1 MWQARL
7 DVRRGWWPVWDA
19 TEAYEQF
26 MGRWSAAVADAL
38 LDEVSLPPG
47 GRCLDVGCGV
57 GSLSRVITVR
67 LHPRYLMGVD
77 RSAAFL
83 RLAAQNLPHLQPV
96 QADASRLPFAAS
108 TFDIAV
114 SGLVLNF
121 VPVAGKALAEVTRVL
136 RPGGV
141 FLAYVWDYDHPHFFL
156 ARFWAGL
163 AVVLG
168 ERASED
174 ERGRWRLCTPEGLNE
189 LVEGSS
195 LVDVRIAPLVIE
207 TTFADRQALWDG
219 FLLGAGPSGQAVR
232 ALDPVAR
239 ERLREWLNDDWPLA
253 EKGRVR
259 LTARALSLVANV
271 GD

>member
-1 MWQARL
+1 MWQARF

-19 TEAYEQF
+19 AEAYEQF
-26 MGRWSAAVADAL
+26 MGRWSSAVADAL
-38 LDEVSLPPG
+38 LDEVFLPPG

-108 TFDIAV
+108 SFDVAV

-141 FLAYVWDYDHPHFFL
+141 FLAYVWDYDHPDCFL
-156 ARFWAGL
+156 ARSGPDSPWSSVSVRPRTNADDGGC
-163 AVVLG
+163 APR
-168 ERASED
+168 RAS
-174 ERGRWRLCTPEGLNE
+174 T
-189 LVEGSS
+189 S
-195 LVDVRIAPLVIE
+195 
-207 TTFADRQALWDG
+207 
-219 FLLGAGPSGQAVR
+219 
-232 ALDPVAR
+232 
-239 ERLREWLNDDWPLA
+239 WL
-253 EKGRVR
+253 K
-259 LTARALSLVANV
+259 ARAWSTSASRRS
-271 GD
+271 

>member
-1 MWQARL
+1 M
-7 DVRRGWWPVWDA
+7 WDA
-19 TEAYEQF
+19 AEAYEQY

-38 LDEVSLPPG
+38 LDEVSVPPG

-57 GSLSRVITVR
+57 GSLSRVVTAR

-83 RLAAQNLPHLQPV
+83 SLAAQNLPHLQPV

-121 VPVAGKALAEVTRVL
+121 LPVAGKALAEVTRVL

-141 FLAYVWDYDHPHFFL
+141 LLAYVWDYDHPDFFL
-156 ARFWAGL
+156 ARFWAAF

-168 ERASED
+168 EPASED
-174 ERGRWRLCTPEGLNE
+174 ERGRWRLCSPEGLNE

-195 LVDVRIAPLVIE
+195 LVDVRIAPIVIE
-207 TTFADRQALWDG
+207 TTFPDRQALWDG
-219 FLLGAGPSGQAVR
+219 FLLGVGPSGQAVR

-253 EKGRVR
+253 EDGRVR

>member
-1 MWQARL
+1 M
-7 DVRRGWWPVWDA
+7 WDA
-19 TEAYEQF
+19 AEAYEQF
-26 MGRWSAAVADAL
+26 MGRWSAAVAIAL
-38 LDEVSLPPG
+38 LDEVSLPSE

-57 GSLSRVITVR
+57 GSLSRVVSVR

-83 RLAAQNLPHLQPV
+83 GLATQNLPQLQPV
-96 QADASRLPFAAS
+96 QADASMLPFAAS

-121 VPVAGKALAEVTRVL
+121 VPVPGMALAEVTRIL

-141 FLAYVWDYDHPHFFL
+141 FVAYVWDYDHPDFFL

-168 ERASED
+168 EPASED
-174 ERGRWRLCTPEGLNE
+174 ERGRWRLCTPEGLTE

-195 LVDVRIAPLVIE
+195 LVDVRIAPIVIE
-207 TTFADRQALWDG
+207 TTFPDRQALWDG
-219 FLLGAGPSGQAVR
+219 FLLGVGPSGQAVR
-232 ALDPVAR
+232 TLDPAAR
-239 ERLREWLNDDWPLA
+239 EQLREWLTDDWPLA
-253 EKGRVR
+253 EDGTVR

-271 GD
+271 GDVAGS